1 MKGAKKPGYVPSHVT
16 YKLKASISR
25 NIRVSQVDHYMQ
37 TSEFNNNEKVQLSPN
52 FFSHLT
58 QNYSL
63 NRDYSK

>member
-1 MKGAKKPGYVPSHVT
+1 
-16 YKLKASISR
+16 
-25 NIRVSQVDHYMQ
+25 MQ

-63 NRDYSK
+63 NRDFNK